1 MEFYR
6 TCHLYH
12 HGKLFYFL
20 SNGESDRG
28 RKGLRVCD
36 ERDDGGRL
44 GKGDA

>member
-20 SNGESDRG
+20 LNGESDRG

-36 ERDDGGRL
+36 ERDDGGRY